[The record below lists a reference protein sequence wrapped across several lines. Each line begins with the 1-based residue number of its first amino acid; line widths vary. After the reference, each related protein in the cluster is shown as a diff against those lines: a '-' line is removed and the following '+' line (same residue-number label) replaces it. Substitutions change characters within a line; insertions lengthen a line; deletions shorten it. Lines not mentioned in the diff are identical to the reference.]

1 MAVIRTWRQRRTG
14 VLPNETRVSCVA
26 WPERSQMEFYP
37 TRRATAASRAG

>member
-26 WPERSQMEFYP
+26 
-37 TRRATAASRAG
+37 